1 MDPGRHS
8 DSEVSNFMTV
18 EIKVPISPGELI
30 DKLTILEIKAAN
42 ISDAA
47 KLANVNVELQLLQE
61 TWRSSAYASANIDAE
76 WKQLRDINKKLWD
89 IEDKIRDQERE
100 RRFDQEFIDLA
111 RAVYFTNDERAA
123 VKKQIN
129 TKLGSK
135 IVEEK
140 SYAKY

>member
-1 MDPGRHS
+1 
-8 DSEVSNFMTV
+8 MTA
-18 EIKVPISPGELI
+18 EIKVPVSPGELI

-42 ISDAA
+42 ISDAT

-61 TWRSSAYASANIDAE
+61 TWRASAFASANIDAE
-76 WKQLRDINKKLWD
+76 WQQLREINKKLWD
-89 IEDKIRDQERE
+89 IEDEIRDKERE
-100 RRFDQEFIDLA
+100 RNFDQEFIELA

>member
-1 MDPGRHS
+1 M
-8 DSEVSNFMTV
+8 NT

-47 KLANVNVELQLLQE
+47 KLANVKVELDLLQE
-61 TWRSSAYASANIDAE
+61 TWRSSAHASVDIDAE
-76 WKQLRDINKKLWD
+76 WQRLREINKKLWD
-89 IEDKIRDQERE
+89 VEDLIRDKERE
-100 RRFDQEFIDLA
+100 RRFDQEFIELA
-111 RAVYFTNDERAA
+111 RAVYVTNDERAA

>member
-1 MDPGRHS
+1 M
-8 DSEVSNFMTV
+8 

-42 ISDAA
+42 ISDAV
-47 KLANVNVELQLLQE
+47 KLANVNIELEMLQE
-61 TWRSSAYASANIDAE
+61 TWRTSAFASASIDAE
-76 WKQLRDINKKLWD
+76 WRQLREINKKLWD
-89 IEDKIRDQERE
+89 IEDQIRDKERE
-100 RRFDQEFIDLA
+100 RKFDQEFIELA

>member
-1 MDPGRHS
+1 
-8 DSEVSNFMTV
+8 MTA

-42 ISDAA
+42 ITDAG
-47 KLANVNVELQLLQE
+47 KLANVKIELDLLQE
-61 TWRSSAYASANIDAE
+61 TWRSSAFASANIDAE
-76 WKQLRDINKKLWD
+76 WKKLRDINKKLWD
-89 IEDKIRDQERE
+89 IEDDIRDKERE
-100 RRFDQEFIDLA
+100 RKFDQEFIALA
-111 RAVYFTNDERAA
+111 RAVYVTNDERAA
-123 VKKQIN
+123 VKKAIN

>member
-1 MDPGRHS
+1 
-8 DSEVSNFMTV
+8 V
-18 EIKVPISPGELI
+18 
-30 DKLTILEIKAAN
+30 N
-42 ISDAA
+42 I
-47 KLANVNVELQLLQE
+47 ELQLLQE
-61 TWRSSAYASANIDAE
+61 TWRSSAFASANIDAE

-89 IEDKIRDQERE
+89 IEDDIRDKERE
-100 RRFDQEFIDLA
+100 RKFDQEFIELA

-140 SYAKY
+140 SYAAY

>member
-1 MDPGRHS
+1 M
-8 DSEVSNFMTV
+8 NT

-30 DKLTILEIKAAN
+30 DKLTSLEIKAAN

-47 KLANVNVELQLLQE
+47 KLANVNVELDLLQE
-61 TWRSSAYASANIDAE
+61 TWRSSPHASVDIDAE
-76 WKQLRDINKKLWD
+76 WQRLREINKKLWD
-89 IEDKIRDQERE
+89 VEDLIRDKERE
-100 RRFDQEFIDLA
+100 RRFDQEFIELA
-111 RAVYFTNDERAA
+111 RAVYVTNDERAA

-129 TKLGSK
+129 TKLGSR

>member
-1 MDPGRHS
+1 MS
-8 DSEVSNFMTV
+8 T

-30 DKLTILEIKAAN
+30 DKITILEIKAAN
-42 ISDAA
+42 IGDAT
-47 KLANVNVELQLLQE
+47 KLANVKVELQLLQE
-61 TWRSSAYASANIDAE
+61 TWRTSAYASNNIDAE
-76 WKQLRDINKKLWD
+76 WQQLRDVNKKLWD
-89 IEDKIRDQERE
+89 IEDDIRDKERE
-100 RRFDQEFIDLA
+100 RKFDQEFIELA
-111 RAVYFTNDERAA
+111 RAVYIKNDERAA

>member
-1 MDPGRHS
+1 MS
-8 DSEVSNFMTV
+8 T

-30 DKLTILEIKAAN
+30 DKITILEIKAAN
-42 ISDAA
+42 ISDVS
-47 KLANVNVELQLLQE
+47 KLANVKVELQLLQE
-61 TWRSSAYASANIDAE
+61 TWRTSPYASSNIDAE
-76 WKQLRDINKKLWD
+76 WKQLRDVNKKLWD
-89 IEDKIRDQERE
+89 IEDDIRDKERQ
-100 RRFDQEFIDLA
+100 RKFDQEFIELA
-111 RAVYFTNDERAA
+111 RAVYINNDERAA

>member
-1 MDPGRHS
+1 MS
-8 DSEVSNFMTV
+8 T

-30 DKLTILEIKAAN
+30 DKITILEIKAAN
-42 ISDAA
+42 ISDVA
-47 KLANVNVELQLLQE
+47 KLANVKVELQLLQE
-61 TWRSSAYASANIDAE
+61 TWSTSAYASSDIDAE
-76 WKQLRDINKKLWD
+76 WKQLRDVNKKLWD
-89 IEDKIRDQERE
+89 IEDDIRDKERQ
-100 RRFDQEFIDLA
+100 RQFDQEFIELA
-111 RAVYFTNDERAA
+111 RAVYIRNDERAA